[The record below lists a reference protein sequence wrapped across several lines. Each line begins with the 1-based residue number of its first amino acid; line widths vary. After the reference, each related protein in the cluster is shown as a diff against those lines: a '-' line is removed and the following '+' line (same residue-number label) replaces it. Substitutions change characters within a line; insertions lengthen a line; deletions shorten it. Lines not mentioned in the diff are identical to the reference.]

1 MCLMSLC
8 LMMPT
13 LSSALRLPMRPPQM
27 NSMGR
32 WRPSRCI
39 SPANTSRGPGQEHLT
54 PPFPL
59 RYLLGLAEA
68 NVVRS
73 SSSGGNYPANCIRRS
88 GGQFIRPDRQMARS
102 RGLSGLLPPPRS
114 QSRRPK
120 RSLLRVHDRVAGKT
134 GLHDPLLHRPSRRGL
149 VSMAHP
155 QQAGRRFPFLLG
167 EAWGRRKPPARFRQ
181 RTRQP
186 RGALASRMDL
196 PNRMPSVSAKISQG
210 FNQQMSADQALPGEI
225 TDLLHR
231 WGEGDSAALSS
242 IASVTYDDLRSIAH
256 GYLQRENRAHTLQAT
271 GLVNELYLRLT
282 QQRGA
287 RLTDRRH
294 FAWVD
299 ASGSDMLALDQ
310 ALAELEALDERKVD
324 RAS

>member
-1 MCLMSLC
+1 
-8 LMMPT
+8 
-13 LSSALRLPMRPPQM
+13 
-27 NSMGR
+27 
-32 WRPSRCI
+32 
-39 SPANTSRGPGQEHLT
+39 
-54 PPFPL
+54 
-59 RYLLGLAEA
+59 
-68 NVVRS
+68 
-73 SSSGGNYPANCIRRS
+73 
-88 GGQFIRPDRQMARS
+88 
-102 RGLSGLLPPPRS
+102 
-114 QSRRPK
+114 
-120 RSLLRVHDRVAGKT
+120 
-134 GLHDPLLHRPSRRGL
+134 
-149 VSMAHP
+149 MAHP

-287 RLTDRRH
+287 KLTDRRH
-294 FAWVD
+294 FFTFSAMMMRRILSDYARRSHAQKRPGAESVRVPLHPDIAWVD

-310 ALAELEALDERKVD
+310 ALAELEALDERKVRAVELRYFLGCTNGEAADLLKVSRATFD
-324 RAS
+324 RDLQFSKSWLYRRLHATASESAENKVRQDPGPARDV